1 MTLAV
6 AHEDGP
12 QGRRVNRGGQ
22 IAGFVLAGLLGV
34 GLWVWSQPGED
45 RAAPEPREQARGPSA
60 ASESTPAPEPRE
72 PVREPSAASGPAPV
86 PVPAGSS
93 PAGESTPREPGDMSV
108 ASGKVLPIALA
119 DLAPGE
125 PVVVTLLLGVPSAG
139 RAPRPTRLIAPDGR
153 QLQLGAELAFEDR
166 SRARLSID
174 PAWLTPGRYLVEV
187 KTTEATH
194 FPLRRYVL
202 DVR

>member
-86 PVPAGSS
+86 PAGSS
-93 PAGESTPREPGDMSV
+93 ADGESTPREPGDMSV
-108 ASGKVLPIALA
+108 ASGMVLPIALA